1 MVNSGIN
8 KLKKGLKATTMISQ
22 ITQALLKSVILTSK
36 SYDEYPGQVKYVSSP
51 RGAKSWDVF
60 VFVHCITSM
69 YCIVLY
75 CIVLYCIVL
84 YCIVL
89 YCMVWYEIYR
99 WRSRI
104 IVIGHKF
111 KEEIRVQLIF
121 KQAHY
126 I

>member
-22 ITQALLKSVILTSK
+22 ITQALLKSVILTPK

-51 RGAKSWDVF
+51 PGAKSWDVF

-69 YCIVLY
+69 Y

-111 KEEIRVQLIF
+111 KEEVQVQLIF